1 VGPCGR
7 HAPPARTRVF
17 LGGRDIGRFVSSIG
31 IVSFVC
37 RDQYRSDAPQR
48 GDIPRRPDLD
58 IVDTE
63 ALGIPVKHLPRD
75 LWVFGLGHLGNAC
88 LWSLATLPYEDP
100 QAVEFALFDFDNV
113 EKDSVETGIISTM
126 DVLRRFKTRAC
137 DIWLDR
143 HGFQT
148 RSVERRFDAT

>member
-1 VGPCGR
+1 MPRLPEREYFSAAGIL
-7 HAPPARTRVF
+7 A
-17 LGGRDIGRFVSSIG
+17 VSLALSELCL
-31 IVSFVC
+31 VC